1 MYTYICVY
9 VCVFIYIY
17 YAAIG
22 QNEIIASAATWM
34 DLEMIILSEVSQKNK
49 DTHCMK
55 SLICGI

>member
-1 MYTYICVY
+1 MCVCIY
-9 VCVFIYIY
+9 IYIY
-17 YAAIG
+17 YVAIE

-49 DTHCMK
+49 DTHHMK